1 MISIVKKPG
10 LNVWIV
16 IVTGVIV
23 LLIGALITLAILR
36 AKQDAIAQA
45 KLKASY
51 LSAALEEEAEGHLE
65 SLAIAV
71 EYVKRQV
78 ETEGAAAPLAELKA
92 EISSYLPGVANIAV
106 IGPDGS

>member
-51 LSAALEEEAEGHLE
+51 LSAALRKKRKDIWRA
-65 SLAIAV
+65 SLS
-71 EYVKRQV
+71 RWS
-78 ETEGAAAPLAELKA
+78 T
-92 EISSYLPGVANIAV
+92 
-106 IGPDGS
+106 